1 MSSDKKEAI
10 CEILIE
16 LEITITKDD
25 SSRDQVAQLIHQY
38 IQEMK
43 NFPTDYPFK
52 VNKVSADYNFTLSD
66 SDDET
71 DLSKINLEKV
81 IKV

>member
-1 MSSDKKEAI
+1 MSNKKEAI

-43 NFPTDYPFK
+43 NFPNDYPFK
-52 VNKVSADYNFTLSD
+52 VNKVSADYNFTLPD

>member
-66 SDDET
+66 DET

>member
-1 MSSDKKEAI
+1 
-10 CEILIE
+10 
-16 LEITITKDD
+16 
-25 SSRDQVAQLIHQY
+25 
-38 IQEMK
+38 MK
-43 NFPTDYPFK
+43 NFPNDYPFK
-52 VNKVSADYNFTLSD
+52 VNKVSADYNFTLPD

>member
-1 MSSDKKEAI
+1 MSNKKEAI

-52 VNKVSADYNFTLSD
+52 VNKVSADYNFTLP
-66 SDDET
+66 DDET